1 MNAFLVKYLM
11 NIYILLTTVMLM
23 QTAPTP
29 KDHSTARVLMVIL
42 VMEWLVKVSDS
53 SKRSVVVPTE
63 ADVI

>member
-1 MNAFLVKYLM
+1 M
-11 NIYILLTTVMLM
+11 LTTAMVM
-23 QTAPTP
+23 PTVLIP
-29 KDHSTARVLMVIL
+29 KDHSTARASMVIL